1 MAHGDGSPKS
11 GSSFKSMK
19 SGDREYLTE
28 VSLGQF
34 LRERV
39 DATFVANQPVQ
50 GLGRR
55 FRPDYHSER
64 HKLIVEFD
72 GDQHYRSSRVILG
85 DVERDACFT
94 ANGFRVIRIP
104 YFVQLSRAVIT
115 HLFGDIAHTTN
126 DFLDFPHGF
135 IASTVVMPA
144 DFCEL
149 GIARFE
155 DDLKRFDYI
164 AGAILKSI
172 REAAATRG
180 DWRTVYPPSRY
191 EKWSV
196 RSGTPA
202 GHLATAGGSAGNL
215 SGT

>member
-1 MAHGDGSPKS
+1 
-11 GSSFKSMK
+11 MK
-19 SGDREYLTE
+19 SSEYLTE

-34 LRERV
+34 LRQRV
-39 DATFVANQPVQ
+39 DANFVANKPVP
-50 GLGRR
+50 GLARR
-55 FRPDYHSER
+55 FRPDYHSDL
-64 HKLIVEFD
+64 HKLVVEFD

-85 DVERDACFT
+85 DVERDAFFT
-94 ANGFRVIRIP
+94 ANGYRVIRIP
-104 YFVQLSRAVIT
+104 YFVQLSCAVIT
-115 HLFGDIAHTTN
+115 HLFGDIAHTKD

-155 DDLKRFDYI
+155 DDLTCFGYI
-164 AGAILKSI
+164 AAAILQSL
-172 REAAATRG
+172 REAAAARG

-196 RSGTPA
+196 WSAPSPTKPLPQRSATPQ
-202 GHLATAGGSAGNL
+202 GSPDF
-215 SGT
+215 

>member
-1 MAHGDGSPKS
+1 
-11 GSSFKSMK
+11 MK

-28 VSLGQF
+28 VLLGQF

-39 DATFVANQPVQ
+39 DETFVTNQPVRD
-50 GLGRR
+50 LGRR
-55 FRPDYHSER
+55 FRPDYHSEA
-64 HKLIVEFD
+64 HKLVVEFD

-85 DVERDACFT
+85 DVERDAFFT

-115 HLFGDIAHTTN
+115 HLFGDIADTRD

-149 GIARFE
+149 GIVRFE
-155 DDLKRFDYI
+155 DDLERFGYI
-164 AGAILKSI
+164 AGAILQSL
-172 REAAATRG
+172 REAAAARG

-191 EKWSV
+191 EKWSAQSATPSPTKPLPQ
-196 RSGTPA
+196 RSAASP
-202 GHLATAGGSAGNL
+202 GSRG
-215 SGT
+215 S